1 MIVEELEGLA
11 SFKALRSQSCRKSW
25 FSSKAKR
32 RPGRPAKANE
42 GQRRPTKA
50 RIVLSASEVAF
61 RQKIVVLSASDVELS
76 ASRTPLQYIAV

>member
-25 FSSKAKR
+25 FSSKA
-32 RPGRPAKANE
+32 NE

-50 RIVLSASEVAF
+50 RIVLSASGVAF
-61 RQKIVVLSASDVELS
+61 RQKIVVLSASEVELS

>member
-25 FSSKAKR
+25 FSSKA
-32 RPGRPAKANE
+32 NE

-50 RIVLSASEVAF
+50 RIVLSGRWVLF
-61 RQKIVVLSASDVELS
+61 RQKIVVISG
-76 ASRTPLQYIAV
+76 SRTPLEYIAV